1 MSTRIIGLGNSIL
14 TDDGVGIH
22 AVREIRRCL
31 ERTCPGADVDI
42 VETEV
47 GGFSLMELMSGWN
60 RIILVDSIQFD
71 DLEPGTVVRINPA
84 DLHTSLRLRS
94 VHEIDLPT
102 VLELGRR
109 LGLPMPEDI
118 SVIGIQAKDALTFG
132 ERLTDEAERGLKE
145 AVNIILGMILDS
157 RFSIPDSTVDFRF
170 SILDSQFQIPDE

>member
-22 AVREIRRCL
+22 AVREIRNCL
-31 ERTCPGADVDI
+31 VKTGPCTNVDI

-47 GGFSLMELMSGWN
+47 AGFSLMELIAGWD

-71 DLEPGTVVRINPA
+71 GLEPGTVVQIHPG

-94 VHEIDLPT
+94 VHDIDLPT

-132 ERLTDEAERGLKE
+132 ESLTPEAARGLKE
-145 AVNIILGMILDS
+145 AVNMILRMISDS
-157 RFSIPDSTVDFRF
+157 RLQIP
-170 SILDSQFQIPDE
+170 DSQFQTIESGN